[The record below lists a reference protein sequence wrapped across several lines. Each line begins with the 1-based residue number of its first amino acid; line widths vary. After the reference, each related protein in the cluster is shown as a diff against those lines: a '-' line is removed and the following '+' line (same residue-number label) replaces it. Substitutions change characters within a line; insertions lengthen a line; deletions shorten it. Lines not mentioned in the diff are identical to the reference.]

1 MAEVSHNLEH
11 DVTGSRYALGEI
23 YPRRKR
29 RNVKV
34 YLPAGADYARKPAFR
49 CYTGEQELGV
59 KFAHLILNW
68 YEQISSAWHHTP

>member
-11 DVTGSRYALGEI
+11 DVTGGRHALGEI

-34 YLPAGADYARKPAFR
+34 YLPSGADYARKPAFR
-49 CYTGEQELGV
+49 CYAGEQELGV
-59 KFAHLILNW
+59 KFANLIFHWN
-68 YEQISSAWHHTP
+68 E